1 MNQLEE
7 KDRLSLG
14 PKKFNMWLF
23 LLTSFMLFAALTS
36 GFIVYAGGSASRGLN
51 ITLPN
56 AFIYSTA
63 VIVISSITM
72 HVGFLS
78 AKRLKFGRQRLFL
91 FITLLLGISFFC
103 IQVYGWGQLV
113 QMGVNFINANASQ
126 SFIYVFTGLHLVHI
140 IAALVLLV
148 FCILGSY
155 RNIAQ
160 VRNIFRMEMAALF
173 WHFLDILWI
182 YLYVFLLL
190 NQS

>member
-7 KDRLSLG
+7 KDRLSLS

-23 LLTSFMLFAALTS
+23 LLASFMLFAALTS
-36 GFIVYAGGSASRGLN
+36 GFIVYSGGSASRGLN
-51 ITLPN
+51 ITLPD
-56 AFIYSTA
+56 AFIVSTA
-63 VIVISSITM
+63 TILMSSLTL
-72 HVGFLS
+72 HLSFLS
-78 AKRLKFGRQRLFL
+78 AKRLKFGSQRLFL
-91 FITLLLGISFFC
+91 FITLFLGVSFFC

-113 QMGVNFINANASQ
+113 QMGVTFINTNASQ

-140 IAALVLLV
+140 IAALILLV
-148 FCILGSY
+148 FCLLGSY

-160 VRNIFRMEMAALF
+160 VRNVFRMEMASLF